1 MKHLQRMLI
10 LGIALLSFYSCQK
23 DEISTPDPGSLRTD
37 ATTKTPKSPYKG
49 TRLKEIRS
57 WYRSFVIFYN
67 KHGNIDSIRGQDN
80 YPGTSRYTYIAYYT
94 KSKLDS
100 IHVVL
105 RGKIESATTNIQ
117 YKGDLIVQSDY
128 WTQRPTQPF
137 PTVRPLNYDNKKRLL
152 NSNTQG
158 KFTYDEAGAIVE
170 LSHPI
175 YPELGQIYT
184 VDYRINPLHLVP
196 YFFLVL
202 IEDYN
207 IAEFW
212 YNPYNTTSQISKD
225 GRLAYFYHNEYN
237 EKGQLVKKSWTEYGN
252 PQYLIYIYE

>member
-1 MKHLQRMLI
+1 MKHLLRMAI
-10 LGIALLSFYSCQK
+10 LSIALISLYSCQK
-23 DEISTPDPGSLRTD
+23 EENTIINPESLTAD
-37 ATTKTPKSPYKG
+37 VIAKAPKNPYKG
-49 TRLKEIRS
+49 TRIKEIRA

-67 KHGNIDSIRGQDN
+67 KHGYIDSIRGQDN

-100 IHVVL
+100 IHVVFG
-105 RGKIESATTNIQ
+105 GKVESATTNIQ

-128 WTQRPTQPF
+128 WTQRPNQPF
-137 PTVRPLNYDNKKRLL
+137 PTVRPLYYDNKKRLL

-175 YPELGQIYT
+175 YPEYGQIYT
-184 VDYRINPLHLVP
+184 VDYNINPLHLVP

-212 YNPYNTTSQISKD
+212 YNPYNTTSQVSKD
-225 GRLAYFYHNEYN
+225 GKIAFFYHNEYN

-252 PQYLIYIYE
+252 PQYLIFIYE